1 MKILIETIP
10 HSEQRY
16 PTVGD
21 WFWKSSRTK
30 DFDDKG
36 KGPDWHE
43 KDTLVIRVSAMSDWR
58 YEVLVGLHEAIEA
71 LLCKHAGVSEAIVDA
86 FDLNFKGEGEP
97 GDDIGA
103 PYHRQHEMATYV
115 EQFLASGLD
124 VDWPAHELEID
135 SL

>member
-21 WFWKSSRTK
+21 WQWEQGT
-30 DFDDKG
+30 
-36 KGPDWHE
+36 GPAGFEGLSEERAVLH
-43 KDTLVIRVSAMSDWR
+43 IRVSQMSDWR
-58 YEVLVGLHEAIEA
+58 YEALVGLHEAIEA

-86 FDLNFKGEGEP
+86 FDMNFKGEGEP
-97 GDDIGA
+97 GDDSGA
-103 PYHRQHEMATYV
+103 PYYSQHQNATTM
-115 EQFLASGLD
+115 ETILAGWFGVNWSKYD
-124 VDWPAHELEID
+124 DEVN